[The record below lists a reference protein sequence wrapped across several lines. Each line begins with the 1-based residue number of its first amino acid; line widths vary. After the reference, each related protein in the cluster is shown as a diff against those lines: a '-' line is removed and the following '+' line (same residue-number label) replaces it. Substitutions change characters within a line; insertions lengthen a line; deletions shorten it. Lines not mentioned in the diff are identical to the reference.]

1 MNQDIRKNLQAA
13 YDKQVAER
21 EGRKL
26 WKRQAAE
33 REDFAKLMKQMGL
46 KTLLDAGGATGID
59 GRYFADEGLD
69 VTCIDLSAENVK
81 AAAAKRLLSLQMD
94 VTQLEFEDSTFD
106 AVWSFDCL
114 LHLPKTEWHQA
125 LSEISR
131 VLQPNGLFFLGVFGG
146 NDFEGIWEEDPY
158 RPKRFYSFWT
168 DYDLQ
173 AILSEHFELV
183 DFHTHRTAASAP
195 AVHFQAVTCKK
206 LLVV

>member
-1 MNQDIRKNLQAA
+1 MNQDIRNNLQAA

-33 REDFAKLMKQMGL
+33 REAFAALMKQMGL
-46 KTLLDAGGATGID
+46 NILLDAGGATGID

-81 AAAAKRLLSLQMD
+81 AAAAKGLKSLQMD
-94 VTQLEFEDSTFD
+94 VTQLEFADDTFD

-114 LHLPKTEWHQA
+114 LHLPKSEWPIA
-125 LSEISR
+125 LAEIKR
-131 VLQPNGLFFLGVFGG
+131 VLRPSGVFFLGVFGG
-146 NDFEGIWEEDPY
+146 NDFEGIWEEDTY

-168 DYDLQ
+168 DDDLQ
-173 AILSEHFELV
+173 AVLSEHFELI
-183 DFHTHRTAASAP
+183 DFHTHRTADSAP
-195 AVHFQAVTCKK
+195 AIHFQALTCKN
-206 LLVV
+206 